1 MTRSRRTAAVLPLL
15 LAVLAACGTG
25 SPSSSNSSSAS
36 TSSSSSSSSSGSA
49 TATTP
54 RTEPSAEGSGS
65 PGSETAEPPAFPAN
79 TAPDGG
85 PAQAGATAD
94 PAGQMHVTALRLGQ
108 HPGYTRLVVDLSSA
122 GVPKWTVSYSDKT
135 GPGGGPVTIAGDA
148 FLRLVLQTQ
157 ADMGVQTSSSVTG
170 SGLIAQAKTTGFFE
184 GYEEVLAGVTGGKL
198 PFRAFALT
206 DPGRIVIDVRK

>member
-1 MTRSRRTAAVLPLL
+1 MATSRRAAAVVAL
-15 LAVLAACGTG
+15 LAAALAACGT
-25 SPSSSNSSSAS
+25 STPSTSNSPAPTATSAS
-36 TSSSSSSSSSGSA
+36 TSATSSA
-49 TATTP
+49 AP

-65 PGSETAEPPAFPAN
+65 PGSETPEPPAFPAN

-85 PAQAGATAD
+85 PAQAGATPD
-94 PAGQMHVTALRLGQ
+94 PAGQMHVTALRLGEHQ
-108 HPGYTRLVVDLSSA
+108 GYTRLVVDLSSA
-122 GVPKWTVSYSDKT
+122 GVPKWTVAYSDKT

-170 SGLIAQAKTTGFFE
+170 SGLIAQARTTGFFE
-184 GYEEVLAGVTGGKL
+184 GYEEVLVGVKGGKL

-206 DPGRIVIDVRK
+206 DPGRIVIDVRG